1 MKEIQEKEAYL
12 TATNSPN
19 KERRARA
26 IAVGEE
32 ARDEAY
38 ARFKA
43 CEEERGDQI
52 VQAMEQAVTQN
63 AGTCVREMFKILR
76 RACGHSESGGAKLMS
91 MYKDG
96 NRERGE
102 TVRGPDLLKEV
113 VKEAILTLEVSSKK
127 PSRAEVEA
135 SGNQVH
141 LETNKITTKYL
152 K

>member
-1 MKEIQEKEAYL
+1 MRTVLTAQLLSADGLSMVSSRRQPAHAPIDMIFLVFQGGVWRSYFLNIWDKGRGFWRVKEIQEKEAYL

-63 AGTCVREMFKILR
+63 AGACVREMFKILR
-76 RACGHSESGGAKLMS
+76 HPGGRRIPRTA
-91 MYKDG
+91 
-96 NRERGE
+96 
-102 TVRGPDLLKEV
+102 P
-113 VKEAILTLEVSSKK
+113 
-127 PSRAEVEA
+127 
-135 SGNQVH
+135 
-141 LETNKITTKYL
+141 
-152 K
+152 